1 MIRAQFNSTYSKSY
15 NGLPQGYNPLGG
27 YLSNETNIIRTKNTE
42 VRENYVTKLLGDPIK
57 GYLKKYPLA
66 TGRSFLNHRI
76 IVEVIKLNFQLL
88 REYHPIWKQQMQKP
102 TSYWIR
108 TRFPPAGTS
117 SSNTG

>member
-57 GYLKKYPLA
+57 GYLKSSRWQRA
-66 TGRSFLNHRI
+66 DHFQII
-76 IVEVIKLNFQLL
+76 IVKVINLNFQLL

-108 TRFPPAGTS
+108 TRFQTAGTS

>member
-57 GYLKKYPLA
+57 GNLNGPIILKSPYNSK
-66 TGRSFLNHRI
+66 
-76 IVEVIKLNFQLL
+76 
-88 REYHPIWKQQMQKP
+88 
-102 TSYWIR
+102 
-108 TRFPPAGTS
+108 
-117 SSNTG
+117 SN